1 MNGNKASYHSKMKI
15 INFILQKMPPFNP
28 LKSYLIMKI
37 ANITKG
43 FILTVSLSLLSTL
56 TWSQKPSPPATATG
70 KVHGAS
76 ITINYSSPAVKGRQ
90 VYGTNLV
97 PYGKVWRAGANE
109 ATIFETDKDIKVEGK
124 TLPAGKYSLYAI
136 ASEKDWTIIFNSQ
149 TGQWGVTRAGET
161 TDDPA
166 KDVLRVTVTPKKSAT
181 INERLVYNIN
191 NKGFVLS
198 WEKLDVP
205 VSIK

>member
-1 MNGNKASYHSKMKI
+1 
-15 INFILQKMPPFNP
+15 
-28 LKSYLIMKI
+28 MKI